1 MKELSKTPVFGI
13 ILGVISVW
21 VDRGDT
27 ASRRISVDRLIVYLK
42 KGISIV
48 VAPEGTRN
56 AIFAF
61 QRGPFRL
68 SIETRIPIIPMAVVG
83 ADKTR
88 KLGSI
93 LLCPGKVNVY
103 FLQAMVLRQTQRLLF
118 KNFMRKEAEGLKR

>member
-1 MKELSKTPVFGI
+1 
-13 ILGVISVW
+13 VISVW

-68 SIETRIPIIPMAVVG
+68 SIETRITIIPMAVIG
-83 ADKTR
+83 ADRIMKR
-88 KLGSI
+88 GSI
-93 LLCPGKVNVY
+93 LLSSGTVRVY
-103 FLQAMVLRQTQRLLF
+103 FSPAMMHPANSETAVQGF
-118 KNFMRKEAEGLKR
+118 CE